1 VPQDLP
7 LLLDRIRIL
16 ADSDGAEPADR
27 LLATIEHTLTDG
39 YAHALALEGERLRIE
54 RQMGEAVT
62 RLDDDEHVEALSSLA
77 ARLET
82 TDRELVRLRAVLA
95 SLRRRADRVRRADA
109 NARVSDDAAPNGVHG
124 GLNSVLDL

>member
-1 VPQDLP
+1 VPHDLSD
-7 LLLDRIRIL
+7 LLVRIRML
-16 ADSDGAEPADR
+16 VDDDANEPSER

-62 RLDDDEHVEALSSLA
+62 HLENEDEVETLAALA

-82 TDRELVRLRAVLA
+82 TDRDLVRLRAVLVA
-95 SLRRRADRVRRADA
+95 LRRRADYVRRAG
-109 NARVSDDAAPNGVHG
+109 AAAAC
-124 GLNSVLDL
+124 